1 MVHSGPLELERGEFL
16 RLHVLI
22 DRSILEVFAN
32 GRLCMASRIFPTR
45 PDSTGVGLVA
55 AGGSA
60 TLRSMDVWSMNP
72 IRPTAQPDRADRGEA
87 AGPVALDESIS
98 GG

>member
-1 MVHSGPLELERGEFL
+1 MELERGELL
-16 RLHVLI
+16 RLHVCV
-22 DRSILEVFAN
+22 DRSVLEVFVN
-32 GRLCMASRIFPTR
+32 GRLCMTSRIFPTR
-45 PDSTGVGLVA
+45 PDSTGVGLLA

-72 IRPTAQPDRADRGEA
+72 IRPTAQPDRADQGEA
-87 AGPVALDESIS
+87 AGPVALDESIP